1 LGYLSSGVV
10 DQLNERF
17 AAMSIEELLA
27 ELANPKNINCLVRLE
42 AARELSKRKL
52 SAETQREAVVKLRA
66 SEVAPA
72 IQQLYER
79 LLLGN

>member
-1 LGYLSSGVV
+1 
-10 DQLNERF
+10 
-17 AAMSIEELLA
+17 
-27 ELANPKNINCLVRLE
+27 LE